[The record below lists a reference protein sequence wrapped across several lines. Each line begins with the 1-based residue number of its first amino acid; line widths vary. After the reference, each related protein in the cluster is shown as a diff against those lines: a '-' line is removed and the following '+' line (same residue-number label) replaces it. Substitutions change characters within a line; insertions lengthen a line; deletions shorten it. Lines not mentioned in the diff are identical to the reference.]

1 MPAQINS
8 THRLEDMGLFEG
20 SLDLIVTADLDG
32 RSYKFFC
39 SPDGSMQRWHRID
52 VMKELLR
59 DWRELSCCDADEVR
73 PALETAIKEHL
84 KKG

>member
-8 THRLEDMGLFEG
+8 THKLEDMGLFEG
-20 SLDLIVTADLDG
+20 SPDLIVTADLDG
-32 RSYKFFC
+32 RSYKFLC

-59 DWRELSCCDADEVR
+59 DWRELSRPDADEVR